1 MALDYTYRVGELTFN
16 KGHVIGRGMHS
27 FFVSSGFHKGKA
39 IGLRK
44 AVAIKRS
51 QRIRKDAGFQQE
63 VAFIQ
68 KASGHPN
75 ILRFICTET
84 DEFFQYV
91 DYIPVLITL

>member
-16 KGHVIGRGMHS
+16 KGHAIGRGMHS

-51 QRIRKDAGFQQE
+51 QRIRRDAGFQQE

-68 KASGHPN
+68 KASA
-75 ILRFICTET
+75 
-84 DEFFQYV
+84 V
-91 DYIPVLITL
+91 IPTFSALFALKLTNSSSM